1 MHKRF
6 LFVGV
11 SILFLGVFLYSCESD
26 LTMPEALET
35 ASIAGTT
42 FMPASP
48 QREGDPEKGKDIL
61 LNGNYIGSGIPIEI
75 YKAVYGDHTENALNR
90 SGENANIAPDFTAF
104 THQNGAHVVSA
115 NCLQCHGSYLNGEY
129 IIGLGNI
136 NIDFTVSQNATV
148 KVVDVIIENKHGKDS
163 AEWEA
168 YEPFSKAST
177 AISNWILTKTVGANP
192 ADRIFGVLAAYR
204 DKNTLEWNDQLSFN
218 EISDYTEF
226 TDVPPWWV
234 LKKKHAPLYTG
245 TGGGDWAK
253 LFMAASTLTLK
264 NSEEANAIDEDFVH
278 VMAYLKTIEA
288 PKYPYQ
294 INEELVQMGQHIFKA
309 NCAGCHGTY
318 GENES
323 YPNLLVDLSVVDT
336 DPEQSKAVTNE
347 STQGRFIEWFNSSW
361 FANDEPAGELLKT
374 SGYIAQ
380 PLDGIWASAPY
391 LHNGSVPTLYEL
403 LKSSERQTYWRRTA
417 EHVYDE
423 VNVGW
428 TYNEETGYTDRFTY
442 DTTQK
447 GYGNGGHTFGDGL
460 NEADRIAL
468 IEYLKTL

>member
-6 LFVGV
+6 LFIGV
-11 SILFLGVFLYSCESD
+11 SILTLGVLLYSCESD
-26 LTMPEALET
+26 LSMPEVPLAG
-35 ASIAGTT
+35 SISGTT

-48 QREGDPEKGKDIL
+48 QREGDPEKGKEIL
-61 LNGNYIGSGIPIEI
+61 INSGYIGSGIPLEI
-75 YKAVYGDHTENALNR
+75 YKAVFGDNTENALNR
-90 SGENANIAPDFTAF
+90 SGENASIAPDYTAF
-104 THQNGAHVVSA
+104 THKNGVNVVSA

-136 NIDFTVSQNATV
+136 NQDFTVSQNATV
-148 KVVDVIIENKHGKDS
+148 KAVDVIMKNKHGEGS
-163 AEWEA
+163 LEWEA
-168 YEPFSKAST
+168 YEPFSKAT
-177 AISNWILTKTVGANP
+177 NAIADLILTKTVGANP
-192 ADRIFGVLAAYR
+192 ADRIFAILGAHR
-204 DKNTLEWNDQLSFN
+204 DQNTLEW
-218 EISDYTEF
+218 SDEMIYTIPADFTDF

-234 LKKKHAPLYTG
+234 LKKKHTPLYTG

-264 NSEEANAIDEDFVH
+264 DAGEADVIDEDFVH

-288 PKYPYQ
+288 PKYPHS
-294 INEELVQMGQHIFKA
+294 INSDLVQKGENVFNA

-318 GENES
+318 GANET
-323 YPNLLVDLSVVDT
+323 YPNLLVDISVVGT
-336 DPEQSKAVTNE
+336 DPAQSNAVANE
-347 STQGRFIEWFNSSW
+347 ATRGVFIEWFNNSW
-361 FANDEPAGELLKT
+361 FAKDEPAGELLKT
-374 SGYIAQ
+374 TGYIAQ

-403 LKSSERQTYWRRTA
+403 LKSNERSTYWRRTA
-417 EHVYDE
+417 ESAYDE

-428 TYNEETGYTDRFTY
+428 TYTEETSHKDRFTY

-447 GYGNGGHTFGDGL
+447 GYGNAGHTFGDGL
-460 NEADRIAL
+460 NEEDRIAL